1 MGNVMSKIAKL
12 ISHYRR
18 EREKRKIQKI
28 YQEVFQQEDYF
39 DSNIY
44 PDEGIGFVSETL
56 ELCPREEASI

>member
-1 MGNVMSKIAKL
+1 MGNVMSKIVKL

-28 YQEVFQQEDYF
+28 YQEVFQDDCF

-44 PDEGIGFVSETL
+44 PGEGIGFVSETL